1 MADISLLFDV
11 AGGGSLAG
19 ASGDR
24 IYGQLSEL
32 VTQINSNP
40 FKIRFMMDESSIS
53 SIREQI
59 ASITKDIGLSGNGV
73 AGQIDFNGL
82 AADIKTIAANVTS
95 LNQAATATGNAL
107 AAISRD
113 IQSVSGA
120 VSGLTPALSDASS
133 AFERMIQSSVSGI
146 DSILVKLNSL
156 HALLDSLNE
165 KEINVY
171 GGASYAYSEFGGHE
185 SRSLDQMLHTLES
198 ISVELTAIRES
209 FAQINEL
216 VTQIN
221 SKEFSVQN
229 FYDLGSASSAATE
242 SLRDYRARL
251 TELSVLVKSMNND
264 FAQLAGLGAS
274 GKIDLNGIAGQAGN
288 FRETMLGAQRALDG
302 VDLDALD
309 AKIQRMSSASLGALE
324 SKLLRAREVLGSFLE
339 QANQLPG
346 VNISYDT
353 SKLDALTAKKVN
365 REKLYE
371 NAVNAATNA
380 VQAQNSASASGA
392 QTQADSLE
400 RLTTLSS
407 DISGML
413 DEVRA
418 KLLSTF
424 DLSTVD
430 LHADGIKAQLE
441 EIVAALD
448 TVKAGFTTVDGTSVE
463 TGGVGTTGRSGKKFS
478 GDGIYSKSELN
489 QWAKE
494 EAAYY
499 KQIEAEK
506 AASLK
511 AFEAEYEAHVNAV
524 AAESKRLEA
533 EIEASTAREV
543 EVYGSSGYNPDMPD
557 DAKAYAARMKQME
570 KFSDLQRKIVDAE
583 RKYTAAANGS
593 ASTDYSALSEYRQE
607 LSGLLTQFDR
617 GDISLTEFGQGV
629 DSINKKFA
637 ISVDNIQR
645 AGEAYKSVTGESL
658 AIKDSSSMLS
668 ESDKTLKSL
677 EKDTTL
683 GDAERAKVG
692 ELRAEYDRLRVSV
705 EEAKRAA
712 AAGNNVRTDEIT
724 RETAALKE
732 NVRAL
737 EAQSKFGSRM
747 DAMQAKA
754 NTALEEYSGSRGTV
768 AYREIKAASEELDA
782 MRRGLKV
789 VTEEDLNRLE
799 NGINENV
806 AALDTMGKKTKSF
819 FSSVGDQIR
828 GYVKYFAAS
837 QLILRAVTLMKKM
850 VSTTIELDS
859 AMTQLKIVTGASDS
873 QMQSFLK
880 RSAVLAKEL
889 GKNISEVMKSVETF
903 SRLGYN
909 LDDASV
915 LAEYAT
921 LLSNVADVEV
931 DAATSGLTSIIKG
944 YGKNVDEAEHV
955 SDVLIE
961 VGQKY
966 AVSASEMMEAY
977 ERSGAALNAAN
988 TSFEKSAGLIA
999 AANAAIQ
1006 NASTVGTALKTIS
1019 ARIRGSKSELEELG
1033 EETEDLA
1040 DGFSKY
1046 ADEIK
1051 QLTGFNIMVD
1061 GSTNQF
1067 KDIYD
1072 IFEGIAGVWDKLS
1085 DTSQARVAEILGGTR
1100 QLQVITSIITNW
1112 KDAAGAYA
1120 ASMDSAGVATE
1131 SNAVYMESI
1140 EGRIGTLTAK
1150 FQEAANAI
1158 VSSGIVKGVIDIGSG
1173 LMSVVGALA
1182 KVNVLLPLI
1191 VMSIAGIKALKM
1203 AKGASETVSKIA
1215 SLSGATLYQDVCNK
1229 KLSISCATLS
1239 RAQRELIR
1247 VEIGRK
1253 LTAKEITTEQYN
1265 EIVSTLG
1272 LASAQDTLSGS
1283 TKRLSVSLKTMF
1295 SSPSAWIAAASAV
1308 IGLVA
1313 LIIQSAKRQAEE
1325 QRQAAEEAANAYKEL
1340 SKSTEE
1346 YIARARELQETL
1358 QKSSLSTEEA
1368 YNARS
1373 ELLEIQNKL
1382 IENYGDEAHGIDL
1395 VTQSIDSQLESIEKL
1410 GKSKWQTFK
1419 QENQSAIDK
1428 AVKKIGETRNF
1439 SLNSPY
1445 LTHFDRNIIWDNWV
1459 PEFSVFTNIGDE
1471 AFSYLDATGNI
1482 YDVLQAYKSLY
1493 DLVEEKETGSN
1504 KSVFLEDISAQ
1515 INSLNKDLEKH
1526 ETIFNTYV
1534 EGLLLYD
1541 DKYKDA
1547 YGSILA
1553 AQQQYNEALKS
1564 GDASAEAAA
1573 ISGLDNAISG
1583 WLAMGVDNDAV
1594 SVYVN
1599 QLISSIQSQ
1608 IIGRELKLNLQ
1619 AYIDGKPA
1627 NGWVL
1632 SAANMLGNFASK
1644 SPDGKVHVE
1653 DIKAA
1658 GVTAEAKANTDNPFY
1673 TLEEQSY
1680 NTLAQVAEHFGVTV
1694 DELIGILQQFG
1705 LVEESIANSS
1715 SKSISQIKSS
1725 LEALSTTS
1733 EAVEKALDEQEGS
1746 GSITLETYEALIEA
1760 SEEYA
1765 SCLEF
1770 EGGYIR
1776 LNKKAA
1782 QELAEAKAAE
1792 TLAQIRANKAAEEAR
1807 YGQLAN
1813 RLGELT
1819 AAEESEMEQIE
1830 KNISKY
1836 RIMESQL
1843 KETTSAY
1850 QKYLDAKDGG
1860 ESGDMYDDILG
1871 AVEMVNDVLNDSGSD
1886 IYGRTGRSDYQA
1898 AVRLLIDDEGLD
1910 PEQMRGALGKIQR
1923 YFTED
1928 SSGVQ
1933 NVVSDLIS
1941 KGFVDGATGAFK
1953 DGVTMRDLQEGLID
1967 GLTLSEDAV
1976 RAIFGLLEEYGAKF
1990 DWTDFGDTQPSSLYE
2005 SYKLVKDLQAEYD
2018 KLCESGEELT
2028 EEGIETKKQLQ
2039 EALGLLD
2046 ENKALAAD
2054 KVLNFAE
2061 NEENIRKLTEE
2072 KKALE
2077 AQDTL
2082 SEDDLVRVQ
2091 ELDDGLAECNRIR
2104 QELGTPTQ
2112 LDITASKEY
2121 IEQQIANVKLQIDK
2135 DGLTDELKAQLDEW
2149 QRRYDTVTALE
2160 LPTEVDDE
2168 EFEDFTSYVEDFFD
2182 KVYSLNVS
2190 TALAQRKLSS
2200 IKRQIDEINAGL
2212 SKGPTVGSGSGTTPE
2227 GGQANAAG
2235 TGRGTF
2241 AGGKSLVGELGRELV
2256 VNPYTGKWYTV
2267 GDHGAEFVDLPKN
2280 AIVFNHKQTEQLLN
2294 GSHFRKD
2301 GHAFAAANLNFADI
2315 GINGKIP
2322 IFHGSVANIEVT
2334 LDDEAL
2340 ETKFKDTIEKLE
2352 DQLSDAIGDFEHSIF
2367 LLEKKNTDKLSIE
2380 ERSRLSSE
2388 TVEIYRKMQD
2398 EVHRVAEEYR
2408 KLGLSDNS
2416 DYIQELQKSWWEYED
2431 AIKEVRDTA
2440 VENIKDIV
2448 SKANELVDTL
2458 QDVYDTLHQAADEY
2472 AENGGFISVDT
2483 FQDIIELGTEY
2494 MQYLTD
2500 ENGVLDIN
2508 EDKINAVI
2516 AAKTRQLAI
2525 DNALAYVERLRLA
2538 LLGESNEKLDE
2549 LLTANYG
2556 AMKSTWELVYTTLK
2570 DIGLSNEQ
2578 YEVALK
2584 NIQAIQNICNS
2595 ALNGIG
2601 KTSGKAKSELDDMKD
2616 GLDDILDYVMD
2627 MLKEKVEDEIDALE
2641 DMKDSYQDIIDLR
2654 KEALDAAKDESDYQ
2668 DEVAEK
2674 VREIAKLQ
2682 ARINILSLDDSR
2694 DAKSQRA
2701 KLEEEMAEL
2710 QKELADKQRD
2720 YSMDSQKDALD
2731 EMQEQY
2737 EGQKDEEI
2745 RALEKTI
2752 SSTEK
2757 LYRMAVEYI
2766 ESHWSTLKDELIAW
2780 NYETGSSL
2788 ESELVSAWDSCSL
2801 AVERYGSYLEAV
2813 KQIQKSLTDFDE
2825 GGMNYTVAEL
2835 AAQSVVQEM
2844 RNNSSRWNNA
2854 TPEEQKRLAEENQRL
2869 ADSLAQYGIKAV
2881 RGADGHW
2888 YIDRVGGEKL
2898 YEKYGIDSLGSGTSV
2913 YPVASYSAAPVGA
2926 EAEKNMQEWV
2936 KNIEFLKLMKEKG
2949 GLLTASLSSS
2959 RTGMPSAVGELV
2971 KRSSDIPASIS
2982 NNGAR
2987 IQFGNVTINGA
2998 NEDTVKKHIEVNRQF
3013 VNDVLKYTNIR
3024 R

>member
-1 MADISLLFDV
+1 M
-11 AGGGSLAG
+11 
-19 ASGDR
+19 
-24 IYGQLSEL
+24 
-32 VTQINSNP
+32 
-40 FKIRFMMDESSIS
+40 
-53 SIREQI
+53 
-59 ASITKDIGLSGNGV
+59 
-73 AGQIDFNGL
+73 
-82 AADIKTIAANVTS
+82 
-95 LNQAATATGNAL
+95 
-107 AAISRD
+107 
-113 IQSVSGA
+113 
-120 VSGLTPALSDASS
+120 
-133 AFERMIQSSVSGI
+133 
-146 DSILVKLNSL
+146 
-156 HALLDSLNE
+156 
-165 KEINVY
+165 
-171 GGASYAYSEFGGHE
+171 
-185 SRSLDQMLHTLES
+185 
-198 ISVELTAIRES
+198 
-209 FAQINEL
+209 
-216 VTQIN
+216 
-221 SKEFSVQN
+221 
-229 FYDLGSASSAATE
+229 
-242 SLRDYRARL
+242 
-251 TELSVLVKSMNND
+251 
-264 FAQLAGLGAS
+264 
-274 GKIDLNGIAGQAGN
+274 
-288 FRETMLGAQRALDG
+288 
-302 VDLDALD
+302 
-309 AKIQRMSSASLGALE
+309 
-324 SKLLRAREVLGSFLE
+324 
-339 QANQLPG
+339 
-346 VNISYDT
+346 
-353 SKLDALTAKKVN
+353 
-365 REKLYE
+365 
-371 NAVNAATNA
+371 
-380 VQAQNSASASGA
+380 
-392 QTQADSLE
+392 
-400 RLTTLSS
+400 
-407 DISGML
+407 
-413 DEVRA
+413 
-418 KLLSTF
+418 
-424 DLSTVD
+424 
-430 LHADGIKAQLE
+430 
-441 EIVAALD
+441 
-448 TVKAGFTTVDGTSVE
+448 
-463 TGGVGTTGRSGKKFS
+463 
-478 GDGIYSKSELN
+478 
-489 QWAKE
+489 
-494 EAAYY
+494 
-499 KQIEAEK
+499 
-506 AASLK
+506 
-511 AFEAEYEAHVNAV
+511 
-524 AAESKRLEA
+524 
-533 EIEASTAREV
+533 
-543 EVYGSSGYNPDMPD
+543 
-557 DAKAYAARMKQME
+557 
-570 KFSDLQRKIVDAE
+570 
-583 RKYTAAANGS
+583 
-593 ASTDYSALSEYRQE
+593 
-607 LSGLLTQFDR
+607 
-617 GDISLTEFGQGV
+617 
-629 DSINKKFA
+629 
-637 ISVDNIQR
+637 
-645 AGEAYKSVTGESL
+645 
-658 AIKDSSSMLS
+658 
-668 ESDKTLKSL
+668 
-677 EKDTTL
+677 
-683 GDAERAKVG
+683 
-692 ELRAEYDRLRVSV
+692 
-705 EEAKRAA
+705 
-712 AAGNNVRTDEIT
+712 
-724 RETAALKE
+724 
-732 NVRAL
+732 
-737 EAQSKFGSRM
+737 
-747 DAMQAKA
+747 
-754 NTALEEYSGSRGTV
+754 
-768 AYREIKAASEELDA
+768 
-782 MRRGLKV
+782 
-789 VTEEDLNRLE
+789 
-799 NGINENV
+799 
-806 AALDTMGKKTKSF
+806 
-819 FSSVGDQIR
+819 
-828 GYVKYFAAS
+828 
-837 QLILRAVTLMKKM
+837 
-850 VSTTIELDS
+850 
-859 AMTQLKIVTGASDS
+859 
-873 QMQSFLK
+873 
-880 RSAVLAKEL
+880 
-889 GKNISEVMKSVETF
+889 
-903 SRLGYN
+903 
-909 LDDASV
+909 
-915 LAEYAT
+915 
-921 LLSNVADVEV
+921 
-931 DAATSGLTSIIKG
+931 
-944 YGKNVDEAEHV
+944 
-955 SDVLIE
+955 
-961 VGQKY
+961 
-966 AVSASEMMEAY
+966 
-977 ERSGAALNAAN
+977 
-988 TSFEKSAGLIA
+988 
-999 AANAAIQ
+999 
-1006 NASTVGTALKTIS
+1006 TALKTIS

-1131 SNAVYMESI
+1131 SNAIYMDSI
-1140 EGRIGTLTAK
+1140 EGHIGTLTAK
-1150 FQEAANAI
+1150 FQEASEAI
-1158 VSSGIVKGVIDIGSG
+1158 VKSGIVKGVIDIGSG
-1173 LMSVVGALA
+1173 LMSVVGTLA
-1182 KVNVLLPLI
+1182 KLNVLLPLI

-1203 AKGASETVSKIA
+1203 AKEVNQVTASISSMSSAELLAMTQKDALAISYAKLTMRQKELIRQSVEEILAQKGIEGADKDRIMTLLKLTVAQDAA
-1215 SLSGATLYQDVCNK
+1215 SNSAK
-1229 KLSISCATLS
+1229 KLSL
-1239 RAQRELIR
+1239 
-1247 VEIGRK
+1247 
-1253 LTAKEITTEQYN
+1253 N
-1265 EIVSTLG
+1265 
-1272 LASAQDTLSGS
+1272 
-1283 TKRLSVSLKTMF
+1283 LKTM
-1295 SSPSAWIAAASAV
+1295 SKSPSVWIAAAAAV
-1308 IGLVA
+1308 YSVVSWIV
-1313 LIIQSAKRQAEE
+1313 QSAKQQAEE

-1340 SKSTEE
+1340 SESTEE

-1395 VTQSIDSQLESIEKL
+1395 VTQSIDSQIESIEKL
-1410 GKSKWQTFK
+1410 GKAQWQTYK
-1419 QENQSAIDK
+1419 QENKSAIDK
-1428 AVKKIGETRNF
+1428 AVKKISGNTGSAVGSPGF
-1439 SLNSPY
+1439 SG
-1445 LTHFDRNIIWDNWV
+1445 FDWNIVLDNWV
-1459 PEFSVFTNIGDE
+1459 PEFSVFTNLDELIQYDPRRGAGDNYGNILSAE
-1471 AFSYLDATGNI
+1471 GNI
-1482 YDVLQAYKSLY
+1482 YELIQAYKSLY
-1493 DLVEEKETGSN
+1493 DLVEEKDSRLGTSGVLQAISKEI
-1504 KSVFLEDISAQ
+1504 KSLEDTLSE
-1515 INSLNKDLEKH
+1515 NES
-1526 ETIFNTYV
+1526 IFNTYV

-1573 ISGLDNAISG
+1573 ISGLDSAISG

-1632 SAANMLGNFASK
+1632 SATNMLGNFANK

-1680 NTLAQVAEHFGVTV
+1680 NVLAQVAEHFGITV

-1715 SKSISQIKSS
+1715 SKSLSQIKSS

-1746 GSITLETYEALIEA
+1746 GSITLETYESLIEA
-1760 SEEYA
+1760 SQEYA

-1776 LNKKAA
+1776 LNKEAA

-1819 AAEESEMEQIE
+1819 AAEKSEMEQIE

-1836 RIMESQL
+1836 RVMESQL

-1850 QKYLDAKDGG
+1850 QKYLDAKDGS
-1860 ESGDMYDDILG
+1860 ESGDMYEDVLG
-1871 AVEMVNDVLNDSGSD
+1871 AVETVNDVLNDSSSD
-1886 IYGRTGRSDYQA
+1886 IYGRIGRSDYQA
-1898 AVRLLIDDEGLD
+1898 AIRLLIDDEDLD
-1910 PEQMRGALGKIQR
+1910 PEQMRGVLGKIQR

-1928 SSGVQ
+1928 GSGVQ

-1976 RAIFGLLEEYGAKF
+1976 RAIFGLLEEYGAEF
-1990 DWTDFGDTQPSSLYE
+1990 EWNDFGDTQPSSLYE
-2005 SYKLVKDLQAEYD
+2005 SYKLVKDLQTEYN

-2028 EEGIETKKQLQ
+2028 EEGIKTKEQLQ

-2046 ENKALAAD
+2046 KNKELATD

-2091 ELDDGLAECNRIR
+2091 ELENDLAECNRIR

-2112 LDITASKEY
+2112 LDITASKDY
-2121 IEQQIANVKLQIDK
+2121 IEQQIANINLQIDEN
-2135 DGLTDELKAQLDEW
+2135 GLTDELKAQLDEW
-2149 QRRYDTVTALE
+2149 QRRYDAITALE
-2160 LPTEVDDE
+2160 LSTEVDDE
-2168 EFEDFTSYVEDFFD
+2168 EFEDFTSYVENFFD
-2182 KVYSLNVS
+2182 KVYSLNIS
-2190 TALAQRKLSS
+2190 TALAQGKLSS

-2212 SKGPTVGSGSGTTPE
+2212 SKGPTVGSGGGTTPA

-2294 GSHFRKD
+2294 GSRFRKD
-2301 GHAFAAANLNFADI
+2301 GHAFAASNLNFADI
-2315 GINGKIP
+2315 GVNGKVP
-2322 IFHGSVANIEVT
+2322 IFRGSGANVEVT

-2483 FQDIIELGTEY
+2483 FQEIIELGTEY

-2720 YSMDSQKDALD
+2720 YSIDSQKDALD

-2737 EGQKDEEI
+2737 EDQKDEEI
-2745 RALEKTI
+2745 AALEKTI

-2757 LYRMAVEYI
+2757 LYRMAIEYI
-2766 ESHWSTLKDELIAW
+2766 ESHWSTLKDELITW

-2788 ESELVSAWDSCSL
+2788 ESELVSAWDNCSL

-2813 KQIQKSLTDFDE
+2813 KQIQKSLTDFDD
-2825 GGMNYTVAEL
+2825 GGLNYTVAEL

-2844 RNNSSRWNNA
+2844 RNNSNRWNNA

-2888 YIDRVGGEKL
+2888 YIDKVGGEKL
-2898 YEKYGIDSLGSGTSV
+2898 YEKYGVDSLGSGASA
-2913 YPVASYSAAPVGA
+2913 YSVASYSAAPVSA
-2926 EAEKNMQEWV
+2926 EAEKNMQEWA
-2936 KNIEFLKLMKEKG
+2936 KNIEFMKLMKEKG

-2971 KRSSDIPASIS
+2971 KRSFDIPASIS
-2982 NNGAR
+2982 NNGTR

-3013 VNDVLKYTNIR
+3013 VNEVLKYTNIR